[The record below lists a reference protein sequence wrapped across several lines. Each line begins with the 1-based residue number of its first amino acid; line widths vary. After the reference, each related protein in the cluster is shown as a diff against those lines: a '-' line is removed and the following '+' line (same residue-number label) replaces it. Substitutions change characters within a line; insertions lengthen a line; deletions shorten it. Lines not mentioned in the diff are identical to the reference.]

1 MSRKTETEFLAEI
14 DELDKAQRYAL
25 AMQRATREALRA
37 RSEEER
43 LSAELAQTDATIKV
57 LTEALDQCRM
67 RAEEL
72 PPGLA
77 AVVFAALRLAGVL
90 K

>member
-1 MSRKTETEFLAEI
+1 MKSMTLTEDEVDLLAVV
-14 DELDKAQRYAL
+14 
-25 AMQRATREALRA
+25 REKN
-37 RSEEER
+37 
-43 LSAELAQTDATIKV
+43 AELAQKDATIKA
-57 LTEALDQCRM
+57 LAEALDQCRM

-77 AVVFAALRLAGVL
+77 AVVFSALRLAGAL